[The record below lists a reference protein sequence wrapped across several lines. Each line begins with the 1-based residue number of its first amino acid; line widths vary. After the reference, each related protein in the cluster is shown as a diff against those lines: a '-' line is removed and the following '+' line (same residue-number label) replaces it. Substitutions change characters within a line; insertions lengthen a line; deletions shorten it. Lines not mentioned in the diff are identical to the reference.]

1 MNTSQTQSLKSFDVI
16 EYVPLNHL
24 KPHPRNEAIYG
35 RNENLTD
42 LMEAIALKGYV
53 RPLLIKT
60 DGTIISGHRRW
71 RTLLAL
77 GWEKAPVQVCHFESE
92 DEELFVLIAENR
104 QRQQTTVQKIR
115 EGMIVEPL
123 ARKLRNCYAFQ
134 TTPRTSDSEIT
145 VSSQN
150 PQHPSMENFPL
161 ARFNLNLNG
170 KQMQLTEN
178 IVAAIVG
185 LGCGRTYRKGRV
197 AIQAADLLHIDEP
210 KLAEVWLEMMNQQS
224 IDAGYQLAKIPE
236 EKRKM
241 ILDAIATGAAKTPKQ
256 AKILLKAQTIFNPID
271 MKAEPDSQSPTSAEN
286 QSLTDEPDDIK
297 TTQQEFTPAI
307 GTWVIIKIPLVP
319 KERIPQ
325 RKWNGFWGRI
335 TAVGI
340 TVKVDMGSEI
350 LSLLLSDV
358 EVIENPQPDF
368 CQVAERILRLQR
380 FDTVH
385 EFGKMILNRM
395 QKRLSWDAAT
405 LTYLD
410 AVEQIELAH
419 RAIEQAF

>member
-1 MNTSQTQSLKSFDVI
+1 M
-16 EYVPLNHL
+16 
-24 KPHPRNEAIYG
+24 
-35 RNENLTD
+35 
-42 LMEAIALKGYV
+42 
-53 RPLLIKT
+53 
-60 DGTIISGHRRW
+60 
-71 RTLLAL
+71 LAL

-92 DEELFVLIAENR
+92 DEELFILIAENR

-123 ARKLRNCYAFQ
+123 ARKLRNCYACQ

-197 AIQAADLLHIDEP
+197 AI
-210 KLAEVWLEMMNQQS
+210 
-224 IDAGYQLAKIPE
+224 
-236 EKRKM
+236 
-241 ILDAIATGAAKTPKQ
+241 KTPKQ
-256 AKILLKAQTIFNPID
+256 AKILLKEQTIFNPID

-286 QSLTDEPDDIK
+286 QSLTDKPDDIK

-307 GTWVIIKIPLVP
+307 GTWVMIKIPLVP

-335 TAVGI
+335 TAVGM

-395 QKRLSWDAAT
+395 QKRLSWDAAI

>member
-1 MNTSQTQSLKSFDVI
+1 MNTSQTRSLQSCNVI

-104 QRQQTTVQKIR
+104 QRQQTTLQKIR

-123 ARKLRNCYAFQ
+123 ARKLRNHYALQ
-134 TTPRTSDSEIT
+134 ATPCTCDSEST

-161 ARFNLNLNG
+161 GKFNLNLNG

-197 AIQAADLLHIDEP
+197 AIQAADLLHTVEP

-224 IDAGYQLAKIPE
+224 IDAGYQLVKIPE

-241 ILDAIATGAAKTPKQ
+241 ILDAIATGSAKTPKQ
-256 AKILLKAQTIFNPID
+256 AKILLKAQTSFDPID
-271 MKAEPDSQSPTSAEN
+271 MKAESDSQFPTSAEN
-286 QSLTDEPDDIK
+286 QSLTDKAGEIK
-297 TTQQEFTPAI
+297 TTQQECTLAI
-307 GTWVIIKIPLVP
+307 GTWVMIKIPLVP

-335 TAVGI
+335 TAVGM
-340 TVKVDMGSEI
+340 TLKVDMGSEI
-350 LSLLLSDV
+350 VSLLLSDV
-358 EVIENPQPDF
+358 EVIENPSSHF
-368 CQVAERILRLQR
+368 CQVAERILRLQQ

-405 LTYLD
+405 LAYLD